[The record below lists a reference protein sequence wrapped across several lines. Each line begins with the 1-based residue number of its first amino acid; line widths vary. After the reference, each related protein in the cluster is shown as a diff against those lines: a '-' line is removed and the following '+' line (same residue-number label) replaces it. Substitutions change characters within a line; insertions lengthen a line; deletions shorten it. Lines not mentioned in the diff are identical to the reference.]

1 MTGPPGLVR
10 AFGVAAGE
18 LGFAAAS
25 WIFVREA
32 AAEAGDAGVE
42 ALQDDLGRSFPVLDA
57 VASAW
62 LSGQRAPHVEV
73 GPVLQALAGA
83 QRVLVVGIEADHLDA
98 LVRHIDPSV
107 ELALLQSSVLGA
119 NWDRVLA
126 NYGTR
131 VRGTDLASFHTLT
144 GARSAALTFVYGNDG
159 HHTHVRPSWLRF
171 AGPDVRTQFR
181 SLVGWD
187 VLPGPLYVYPR
198 WLHQLPVRELTALVA
213 S

>member
-1 MTGPPGLVR
+1 MVR

-25 WIFVREA
+25 WLFVREA
-32 AAEAGDAGVE
+32 AAESGDPGVD
-42 ALQDDLGRSFPVLDA
+42 ALRDELGRSFPVLDA

-62 LSGQRAPHVEV
+62 LEGLHAPHVDVE
-73 GPVLQALAGA
+73 PVLQALRGA

-98 LVRHIDPSV
+98 LVERIDPSI

-119 NWDRVLA
+119 NWERVLA
-126 NYGTR
+126 NYGGR
-131 VRGTDLASFHTLT
+131 IRGTDLASFHTLT

-171 AGPDVRTQFR
+171 MGPDVRTQFR
-181 SLVGWD
+181 SLIGWD
-187 VLPGPLYVYPR
+187 ALPGPLYVYPR
-198 WLHQLPVRELTALVA
+198 WLHQMPVAELTAIVPA
-213 S
+213 